1 MVVRNILYLPFIIKH
16 YITGR
21 FDVFDFC
28 YKCKVTTILSDLKQI
43 KTNRSIERI
52 YTYYTLNAHS
62 IFIIINMHDL
72 ILVKK
77 KKNHFEKI

>member
-1 MVVRNILYLPFIIKH
+1 MYRILK
-16 YITGR
+16 
-21 FDVFDFC
+21 
-28 YKCKVTTILSDLKQI
+28 DLKQI

-52 YTYYTLNAHS
+52 YTYYTLNAYS

-77 KKNHFEKI
+77 KNHFEKI